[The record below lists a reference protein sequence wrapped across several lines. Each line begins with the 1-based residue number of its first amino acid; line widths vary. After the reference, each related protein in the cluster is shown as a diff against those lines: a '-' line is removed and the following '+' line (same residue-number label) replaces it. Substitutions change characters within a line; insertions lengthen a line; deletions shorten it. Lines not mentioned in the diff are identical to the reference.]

1 MNITILHENLQRV
14 IQDLQKSIPSR
25 PSLPILSCI
34 LIQAEQ
40 SGKILFSATDLS
52 VGITAS
58 IQGEVTQEGKVAV
71 PAKVFIDFINSLP
84 AGKITLQVENQTM
97 KILSEGAT
105 AEIQCL
111 SAADYPSFPAKEGFD
126 LELPLETFTTAIQ
139 NTAFAASLDEA
150 RPIFT
155 AVLLTAKE
163 KQDLQVIATDG
174 YRLATLEIPYSAQPF
189 NLLIPSKGLQE
200 VVRVA
205 LRKKEEKILFTVSE
219 KLKQAFFSFGEVE
232 ILVRVMEGEFPP
244 YQKIIPAGFTT
255 QLTFDG
261 NEFSQKL
268 KTALIFARE
277 SAGIVRLKIEQDQL
291 KLISASS
298 SIGHQES
305 SVRIQLIAGGD
316 QEIAFNAKYLSEF
329 LSVVKPDQVWF
340 GMNES
345 LKPALFRP
353 AGMENYRYIV
363 MPFRVNQ

>member
-1 MNITILHENLQRV
+1 MKITILHESLQRV

-25 PSLPILSCI
+25 PSLPILSCL
-34 LIQAEQ
+34 LIQAEL
-40 SGKILFSATDLS
+40 SGKIFFSATDLS
-52 VGITAS
+52 VGVTAS
-58 IQGEVTQEGKVAV
+58 IQGEVLEAGKAAV
-71 PAKVFIDFINSLP
+71 PAKVFIDFINSLS
-84 AGKITLQVENQTM
+84 AGKISLTIQAQTLS
-97 KILSEGAT
+97 IHSEGAT

-111 SAADYPSFPAKEGFD
+111 AAEDYPAFPVKEGFD
-126 LELPLETFTTAIQ
+126 LELPLEVFTTAIQ

-150 RPIFT
+150 RPILT
-155 AVLLTAKE
+155 AVLLKAEE
-163 KQDLQVIATDG
+163 KTGLEVIATDG
-174 YRLATLEIPYSAQPF
+174 FRLATLNVPYSAQPF

-232 ILVRVMEGEFPP
+232 ILVRVMEGDFPP
-244 YQKIIPAGFTT
+244 YQKIIPSSFST
-255 QLTFDG
+255 QITFDG
-261 NEFSQKL
+261 GEFSQKL

-277 SAGIVRLKIEQDQL
+277 SAGIVRLKIEKDQL

-298 SIGHQES
+298 TIGHQES
-305 SVRIQLIAGGD
+305 SVRIQLISGGD

-329 LSVVKPDQVWF
+329 LQVVKPDQVWF

-353 AGMENYRYIV
+353 QGMENYRYIV

>member
-1 MNITILHENLQRV
+1 MQLTILHDNLQRV
-14 IQDLQKSIPSR
+14 IQDLQKSIPAR

-34 LIQAEQ
+34 LIHAEE
-40 SGKILFSATDLS
+40 SGKIQFSATDLS
-52 VGITAS
+52 VGITS
-58 IQGEVTQEGKVAV
+58 IVQGEVAQPGKVAV

-84 AGKITLQVENQTM
+84 AGKITLTVENQTM
-97 KILSEGAT
+97 KISADGAT
-105 AEIQCL
+105 AELQCL
-111 SAADYPSFPAKEGFD
+111 EAADYPAFPAKEGFD
-126 LELPLETFTTAIQ
+126 LELPLEMFTSAIQ

-150 RPIFT
+150 RPIYT
-155 AVLLTAKE
+155 AVYLTAKE
-163 KQDLQVIATDG
+163 NSDLEVVATDG
-174 YRLATLEIPYSAQPF
+174 FRLATLNLPYSAQPF

-205 LRKKEEKILFTVSE
+205 LRKKEAKILFTVSD

-232 ILVRVMEGEFPP
+232 ILVRVIEGDYPP
-244 YQKIIPAGFTT
+244 YQKIIPASFAT

-277 SAGIVRLKIEQDQL
+277 SAGIVRLKIEQNEM

-298 SIGHQES
+298 TIGHQES
-305 SVRIQLIAGGD
+305 SVRIQLISGGD
-316 QEIAFNAKYLSEF
+316 QEIAFNVKYLSEF